1 MMLLELFWTFFKIGA
16 LTFGGGYAMIPLIQ
30 GEVLKM
36 GWLDAES
43 LVNLVAVSEST
54 PGPFAVNAAT
64 YIGTVTAGPAG
75 ALSATLGVVLPSF
88 LVILAVSK
96 GYRAFRKSRLVES
109 CMKLVKPAA
118 VGLIG
123 AAALSIGRTA
133 LFDSGVSMEAMFRPP
148 FWIALG
154 VFAVML
160 VLALKKAHP
169 ILLILLSALAGLT
182 AGAGASLMSR
192 GRQKKLCGRRAGG
205 AAPTERIARRGGFW
219 RGEAGCRMRGGQGRR
234 RKERSAAQCGVA
246 SEGDGS
252 EGQGGRLPENRGSSV
267 PA

>member
-109 CMKLVKPAA
+109 CMRLVKPAA

-182 AGAGASLMSR
+182 AGA
-192 GRQKKLCGRRAGG
+192 AG
-205 AAPTERIARRGGFW
+205 
-219 RGEAGCRMRGGQGRR
+219 
-234 RKERSAAQCGVA
+234 
-246 SEGDGS
+246 
-252 EGQGGRLPENRGSSV
+252 LL
-267 PA
+267 